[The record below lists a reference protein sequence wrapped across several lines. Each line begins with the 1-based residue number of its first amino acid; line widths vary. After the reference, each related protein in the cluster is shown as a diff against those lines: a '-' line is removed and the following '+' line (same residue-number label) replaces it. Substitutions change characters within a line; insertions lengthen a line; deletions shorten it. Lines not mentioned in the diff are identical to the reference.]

1 MPAIHLRRVQLGQQ
15 SAFGTPVAAT
25 SILRGVR
32 DGSVTINHNDAVVE
46 ELGRTVSD
54 LVIVSQRHAE
64 GELELQCTYE
74 DILYGLFGLF
84 GPVAPSGG
92 ARTFNA
98 PVVNYASPQIYTIEY
113 GAPGAEYR
121 VVGGII
127 REWTLRYEATA
138 GVTESW
144 AFIGRAVQANA
155 LTGSLPTRVVT
166 PVLSRHASWFVD
178 NVGTAHGTTQIP
190 GTVIEAELSINTNR
204 HLKIFEGSQPLDW
217 GEGRWEAQLTLTA
230 EFNSTAKAW
239 VDALLADRVARNI
252 RVDFVETAGSR
263 ELRIDFVGLIAEA
276 PELFGDRDGNMT
288 VELTFKALVASPL
301 NNWLQIRTI
310 NGVGTLP

>member
-1 MPAIHLRRVQLGQQ
+1 MPATHLRRVQLGQQ
-15 SAFGTPVAAT
+15 TAFATPVAAT

-64 GELELQCTYE
+64 GELDIQCTYE

-98 PVVNYASPQIYTIEY
+98 PVVAYSAPQIYTIEY
-113 GAPGAEYR
+113 GATGAEYR
-121 VVGGII
+121 VVGGLI
-127 REWTLRYEATA
+127 REWTLRYEANA
-138 GVTESW
+138 GVSESW

-155 LTGSLPTRVVT
+155 LTGSLPTRIVT

-204 HLKIFEGSQPLDW
+204 HLKMFEGSQPLDW
-217 GEGRWEAQLTLTA
+217 GEGRWEAQLSITA
-230 EFNSTAKAW
+230 EFNATAKAW
-239 VDALLADRVARNI
+239 VDALLADQVARNI
-252 RVDFVETAGSR
+252 RVNFVETSSTR
-263 ELRIDFVGLIAEA
+263 ELRIDFVGLIAES

-288 VELTFKALVASPL
+288 VEMTFRALVAAPL
-301 NNWLQIRTI
+301 NNWLQIRVV
-310 NGVGTLP
+310 NGVTTLP

>member
-1 MPAIHLRRVQLGQQ
+1 MPATHLRRIQLGQQ
-15 SAFGTPVAAT
+15 TAFATPVAAT
-25 SILRGVR
+25 SILRGVT

-46 ELGRTVSD
+46 ELGRSVSD
-54 LVIVSQRHAE
+54 LVVVSQRHAE
-64 GELELQCTYE
+64 GEIELQTTYE

-92 ARTFNA
+92 VRTFNA
-98 PVVNYASPQIYTIEY
+98 PITNYAAPQIYTIEY
-113 GAPGAEYR
+113 GTTGAEYR
-121 VVGGII
+121 VVGGLLK
-127 REWTLRYEATA
+127 EWTLRYEANA

-144 AFIGRAVQANA
+144 SFIGRSVQANA

-178 NVGTAHGTTQIP
+178 NIGTAHGTTAVP

-204 HLKIFEGSQPLDW
+204 HLKMFEGSQPLDW
-217 GEGRWEAQLTLTA
+217 GEGRWEAQLSITA

-239 VDALLADRVARNI
+239 VDALLTDRVARNI
-252 RVDFVETAGSR
+252 RVNFVETASTR
-263 ELRIDFVGLIAEA
+263 ELRIDFVGLIAES

-288 VELTFKALVASPL
+288 VELTFKALVAAPL

-310 NGVGTLP
+310 NGVATLP

>member
-1 MPAIHLRRVQLGQQ
+1 
-15 SAFGTPVAAT
+15 
-25 SILRGVR
+25 
-32 DGSVTINHNDAVVE
+32 VTINHNDAVVE

-64 GELELQCTYE
+64 GELELQTTYE
-74 DILYGLFGLF
+74 DVLYGLFGLF

-98 PVVNYASPQIYTIEY
+98 PVVVYNTPQIYTIEY

-127 REWTLRYEATA
+127 REWTLRYEANA

-155 LTGSLPTRVVT
+155 LTGSLPTRIVT

-178 NVGTAHGTTQIP
+178 NIGTAHGTTAMP
-190 GTVIEAELSINTNR
+190 GTVIEAELTVNTNR
-204 HLKIFEGSQPLDW
+204 HLKMFEGSQPLDW
-217 GEGRWEAQLTLTA
+217 GEGRWEAQLSITA
-230 EFNSTAKAW
+230 EFNATAKAW

-252 RVDFVETAGSR
+252 RVNFVETAGSR

-288 VELTFKALVASPL
+288 VELTFKALVAAPL
-301 NNWLQIRTI
+301 NNWLQIRVI

>member
-98 PVVNYASPQIYTIEY
+98 PVVNYTAPQIYTIEY

-127 REWTLRYEATA
+127 REWTLRYEANA

-144 AFIGRAVQANA
+144 AFIGRAVQANT
-155 LTGSLPTRVVT
+155 LTGSLPTRIVT

-178 NVGTAHGTTQIP
+178 NVGTPHGTTQIL

-204 HLKIFEGSQPLDW
+204 HLKMFDGSQPLTW
-217 GEGRWEAQLTLTA
+217 GEGRWEAQLSITA
-230 EFNSTAKAW
+230 EFNATAKAW
-239 VDALLADRVARNI
+239 VDALLSDRVARNI
-252 RVDFVETAGSR
+252 RVNFVETAGSR

-276 PELFGDRDGNMT
+276 PELFSDRDGNMT
-288 VELTFKALVASPL
+288 VEVTFKAIVDAPL

>member
-1 MPAIHLRRVQLGQQ
+1 MPATHLRRVQLGQQ
-15 SAFGTPVAAT
+15 TAFATPVAAT
-25 SILRGVR
+25 SILRGVK

-46 ELGRTVSD
+46 ELGRSVSD
-54 LVIVSQRHAE
+54 LVVISQRHAE
-64 GELELQCTYE
+64 GEIELQTTYE

-84 GPVAPSGG
+84 GPVTPSGG

-98 PVVNYASPQIYTIEY
+98 PVVAYSAPQIYTIEY

-121 VVGGII
+121 VVGGLI
-127 REWTLRYEATA
+127 REWTLRYEANA

-144 AFIGRAVQANA
+144 AFVGRSVQANA
-155 LTGSLPTRVVT
+155 LTGSLPTRIVT

-178 NVGTAHGTTQIP
+178 DVGTAHGTTAIP

-204 HLKIFEGSQPLDW
+204 HLKMFEGSQPITW

-230 EFNSTAKAW
+230 EFNATAKAW
-239 VDALLADRVARNI
+239 VDALITNRVARNI
-252 RVDFVETAGSR
+252 RAEFIETANTR
-263 ELRIDFVGLIAEA
+263 ELRIDFVGLLAE
-276 PELFGDRDGNMT
+276 PVELFGDREGNMT
-288 VELTFKALVASPL
+288 AELTFEALVAAPL

-310 NGVGTLP
+310 NGVATLP

>member
-1 MPAIHLRRVQLGQQ
+1 MPATHLRRVQLGQQ
-15 SAFGTPVAAT
+15 TAFATPVAAT
-25 SILRGVR
+25 SILRGVT

-46 ELGRTVSD
+46 ELGRSVSD
-54 LVIVSQRHAE
+54 LIVFSQRHAE

-98 PVVNYASPQIYTIEY
+98 PVVVYNAPQIYTIEY

-121 VVGGII
+121 VIGGII
-127 REWTLRYEATA
+127 REWTLRYEANA

-144 AFIGRAVQANA
+144 AFIGREVQANS
-155 LTGSLPTRVVT
+155 LTDSLPTRIVT
-166 PVLSRHASWFVD
+166 PVLSRHASWYVD
-178 NVGTAHGTTQIP
+178 PVGTAHGRTPIP

-204 HLKIFEGSQPLDW
+204 HLKMFEGPQPLDW
-217 GEGRWEAQLTLTA
+217 GEGRWEAQLSITA
-230 EFNSTAKAW
+230 EFNETAEDL
-239 VDALLADRVARNI
+239 VDALLTDRVARNI
-252 RVDFVETAGSR
+252 RVNFVETAGSR
-263 ELRIDFVGLIAEA
+263 ELRIDFVGLIAES

-288 VELTFKALVASPL
+288 VEVTFKALVAAPL

>member
-1 MPAIHLRRVQLGQQ
+1 MPATHLRRVQLGQQ
-15 SAFGTPVAAT
+15 STFSTPVAAT
-25 SILRGVR
+25 SILRGVK

-46 ELGRTVSD
+46 ELGRSVSD
-54 LVIVSQRHAE
+54 LVVFSQRHAE
-64 GELELQCTYE
+64 GEIELQTTYE

-92 ARTFNA
+92 ARVFSA
-98 PVVNYASPQIYTIEY
+98 PVVSYATPQIYTIEY

-127 REWTLRYEATA
+127 REWTLRYEANA

-144 AFIGRAVQANA
+144 AFIGSAVQANA
-155 LTGSLPTRVVT
+155 LTGSLPTRIVT

-204 HLKIFEGSQPLDW
+204 HLKMFEGSQPLDW
-217 GEGRWEAQLTLTA
+217 GEGRWEAQLSITA
-230 EFNSTAKAW
+230 EFNATAKAW
-239 VDALLADRVARNI
+239 VDALLSDRVARNI
-252 RVDFVETAGSR
+252 RVNFVETAGSR

-276 PELFGDRDGNMT
+276 PDLFGDRDGNMT
-288 VELTFKALVASPL
+288 VEVTFKALVASPL

>member
-1 MPAIHLRRVQLGQQ
+1 MPATHLRRVQLGQQ
-15 SAFGTPVAAT
+15 TTFSTPVAAT
-25 SILRGVR
+25 SILRGVK

-46 ELGRTVSD
+46 ELGRSVSD
-54 LVIVSQRHAE
+54 LVVASQRHAE
-64 GELELQCTYE
+64 GEVELQCTYE

-84 GPVAPSGG
+84 GPVTPSGG

-98 PVVNYASPQIYTIEY
+98 PVVAYSAPQIYTIEY

-121 VVGGII
+121 VVGGLI
-127 REWTLRYEATA
+127 REWTLRYEANA

-144 AFIGRAVQANA
+144 AFIGRSVQANA

-178 NVGTAHGTTQIP
+178 PTGTAHGTTAIP
-190 GTVIEAELSINTNR
+190 GTVIEAELTVNTNR
-204 HLKIFEGSQPLDW
+204 HLKMFEGSQPLDW
-217 GEGRWEAQLTLTA
+217 GEGRWEAQLSITA

-252 RVDFVETAGSR
+252 RVNFVETAGSR

-276 PELFGDRDGNMT
+276 PELFSDRDGNMT
-288 VELTFKALVASPL
+288 VEVTFKAIVDAPL

>member
-1 MPAIHLRRVQLGQQ
+1 MPATHLRRVQLGQQ
-15 SAFGTPVAAT
+15 TAFATPVAAT

-98 PVVNYASPQIYTIEY
+98 PVVNYAAPQIYTIEY

-127 REWTLRYEATA
+127 REWTLRYEANA
-138 GVTESW
+138 GVTENW
-144 AFIGRAVQANA
+144 TFIGRAVQANT
-155 LTGSLPTRVVT
+155 LTGSLPTRIVT
-166 PVLSRHASWFVD
+166 PVVSTQASWFMD
-178 NVGTAHGTTQIP
+178 PIGTAHGTTPIP

-204 HLKIFEGSQPLDW
+204 HLKMFEGSQPITW
-217 GEGRWEAQLTLTA
+217 GEGRWEAQLNITA
-230 EFNSTAKAW
+230 EFNATAKAW
-239 VDALLADRVARNI
+239 VDALLTDRVARNI
-252 RVDFVETAGSR
+252 RVNFVETAGSR
-263 ELRIDFVGLIAEA
+263 ELRIDFVGLIAES

-288 VELTFKALVASPL
+288 VEVTFKALVAAPL